1 MISFELNA
9 RANKLLAEQKARAEK
24 EKARLEKERV
34 LAERQRQREL
44 AREQEAQQRRLQQ
57 LEAEQRAKDAEFE
70 RREAN
75 KGVYLRLELAALPAD
90 EAAVAAKGVRR
101 SKDKIILPPS
111 AGALLMGQDASKN
124 GAMLFEVALPAAAS
138 VPSPDA
144 ALAPASTSAASTSG
158 APSTTAAGVPGR
170 THAGVLEFTAPEG
183 CVLLPRKVCQSLWG
197 SLDAAARGSVVV
209 TYVLLPKGDYV
220 RLQPMSHGFHE
231 ALGDLLKEALEA
243 EMMTLST
250 LSEGDWIT
258 VHQPNTGRE
267 WPLRVQE
274 LLPGAAVSVLDTD
287 LAADVVPSLEA
298 EEYLARWEQDQRA
311 QQERL
316 AALAAER
323 AEQEAAEAASA
334 ARRQA
339 AEEAAAAAAA
349 AERAALRDR
358 LAASLPP
365 EPAASAS
372 TSDGAVFPCA
382 FTLPDGSRV
391 LRRFAASQPAQLLF
405 DFVDSCGAGGWA
417 RGSYRLVTRMPRRV
431 VEPAAAAAG
440 GGGVTLGELGLGAG
454 GGGEAF
460 LLEAVEAPR
469 AAAAMEGAGGGGS
482 MEVCS

>member
-1 MISFELNA
+1 MMSFELNA
-9 RANKLLAEQKARAEK
+9 RANRLLAEQKARADK
-24 EKARLEKERV
+24 EKARIEKERV

-44 AREQEAQQRRLQQ
+44 AREQEAQQRRQQQ
-57 LEAEQRAKDAEFE
+57 LEAEQRAQDAEFE

-75 KGVYLRLELAALPAD
+75 RGVYLRLELAALPTD

-111 AGALLMGQDASKN
+111 AGSLLMSQDASKN

-138 VPSPDA
+138 VPDPSP
-144 ALAPASTSAASTSG
+144 APSTSAPAASTSATGTS
-158 APSTTAAGVPGR
+158 STAAGVPGR

-183 CVLLPRKVCQSLWG
+183 C
-197 SLDAAARGSVVV
+197 
-209 TYVLLPKGDYV
+209 
-220 RLQPMSHGFHE
+220 
-231 ALGDLLKEALEA
+231 ALEA

-258 VHQPNTGRE
+258 VHQPDTGRE

-274 LLPGAAVSVLDTD
+274 LLPAAAVSVLDTD

-298 EEYLARWEQDQRA
+298 EEYLARWEEDQRR

-316 AALAAER
+316 AAAAAER
-323 AEQEAAEAASA
+323 AEQEAAEAAFA
-334 ARRQA
+334 ARRQ

-349 AERAALRDR
+349 AAEQAALQAR

-365 EPAASAS
+365 EPEAAAS
-372 TSDGAVFPCA
+372 TSDSGAVFA
-382 FTLPDGSRV
+382 Y
-391 LRRFAASQPAQLLF
+391 
-405 DFVDSCGAGGWA
+405 GGCD
-417 RGSYRLVTRMPRRV
+417 
-431 VEPAAAAAG
+431 
-440 GGGVTLGELGLGAG
+440 VTLGELGLGAG

-460 LLEAVEAPR
+460 LLEAVETPR
-469 AAAAMEGAGGGGS
+469 AAAGTEGAGGSSS